1 MNGEENYILKMEH
14 VSKLFPGVKALDD
27 VNFVIKRGEIHA
39 LVGENGAGKSTLIK
53 IITGIYHPDEGRIF
67 FDGKEVTIKGVEE
80 ARDLGIAVIHQ
91 ELAMAPNMTVAE
103 NIYMGRF
110 PTKMGGLFVD
120 RKKMERDAEELLKMI
135 GLFDIQPDVLVKKLS
150 VAQQQMVEICKA
162 LSQDITLLVMDEP
175 TASLA
180 QHETDVLLD
189 IMRRLKDKGVS
200 IMFVSHK
207 LNEVY
212 SVCDRITVLRDGK
225 YIATRDTDEL
235 PNDELIKMMV
245 GREIQNIYPPH
256 ETNVGEVFFEA
267 NHIYA
272 ARVNDISFNL
282 RKGEILGFYGLV
294 GAGRS
299 ELIRA
304 LFGIDPNRKGEICL
318 DGQPIKINNPV
329 DAVKAGIVFAPEDR
343 KGQGLFLRQTVDFNM
358 SITVLDRLIKGIRRN
373 KALNEQMVMD
383 MGQKLRVK
391 TPSYDTTVQ
400 SLSGGN
406 QQKIVLGKW
415 LMADPRILI
424 LDEPTRGIDVGA
436 KQEIYNLVYQIVK
449 SGVSVVYISSEMA
462 EILNLCDRVYIMH
475 QGSIIPMLNRNELN
489 EEAIIR
495 HALGGC

>member
-1 MNGEENYILKMEH
+1 M
-14 VSKLFPGVKALDD
+14 
-27 VNFVIKRGEIHA
+27 
-39 LVGENGAGKSTLIK
+39 
-53 IITGIYHPDEGRIF
+53 
-67 FDGKEVTIKGVEE
+67 
-80 ARDLGIAVIHQ
+80 
-91 ELAMAPNMTVAE
+91 
-103 NIYMGRF
+103 
-110 PTKMGGLFVD
+110 
-120 RKKMERDAEELLKMI
+120 
-135 GLFDIQPDVLVKKLS
+135 
-150 VAQQQMVEICKA
+150 
-162 LSQDITLLVMDEP
+162 
-175 TASLA
+175 
-180 QHETDVLLD
+180 
-189 IMRRLKDKGVS
+189 
-200 IMFVSHK
+200 
-207 LNEVY
+207 
-212 SVCDRITVLRDGK
+212 
-225 YIATRDTDEL
+225 
-235 PNDELIKMMV
+235 
-245 GREIQNIYPPH
+245 
-256 ETNVGEVFFEA
+256 
-267 NHIYA
+267 
-272 ARVNDISFNL
+272 
-282 RKGEILGFYGLV
+282 

-475 QGSIIPMLNRNELN
+475 QGSIITMLNRNELN